1 VRQLIL
7 LLVAAIVVRDVVHL
21 ISFRDPIA
29 LAQITLLDLT
39 AVLLVTIARLAGT
52 LVGRAFAGVTVF
64 ALAAGLPL
72 AGIGAG
78 IDLLLGSPHL
88 SKMSGFVG
96 LVAIGAGLAGVG
108 PWHALLGAALLF
120 GGSYGLTQ
128 IHDLPESMLV
138 LGPLVLAY
146 LLFALETMRRP
157 STPTADAREPM
168 V

>member
-88 SKMSGFVG
+88 SKMSGFV
-96 LVAIGAGLAGVG
+96 AIGAGLAGVG